1 MSKVIYDYITNYYI
15 NKYMEE
21 VQPEQTREI
30 ITKDLIWH
38 VLLEDKLDSKPIGLM
53 VYNLNTNGKNHT
65 ILYIEFLYI
74 DKKYRKRPR
83 LWFSKIIEFC
93 REWGYNDVEIQANQ
107 KTSKWVERLAKKKPS
122 VLIYQ
127 LKTDEVGDQYGW

>member
-38 VLLEDKLDSKPIGLM
+38 VLLEG
-53 VYNLNTNGKNHT
+53 
-65 ILYIEFLYI
+65 
-74 DKKYRKRPR
+74 
-83 LWFSKIIEFC
+83 
-93 REWGYNDVEIQANQ
+93 
-107 KTSKWVERLAKKKPS
+107 
-122 VLIYQ
+122 
-127 LKTDEVGDQYGW
+127 